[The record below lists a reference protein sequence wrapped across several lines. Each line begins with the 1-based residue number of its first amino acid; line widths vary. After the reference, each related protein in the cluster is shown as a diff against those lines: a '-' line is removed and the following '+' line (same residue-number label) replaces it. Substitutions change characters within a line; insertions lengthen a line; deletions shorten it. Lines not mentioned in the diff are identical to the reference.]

1 MDLSSWN
8 VFETELEKYFSHKEI
23 LAHMNIKT
31 SSSGSL
37 ESSLGTW
44 YLPLETPS
52 LDIVV
57 AGAGKY
63 MELMYRN
70 K

>member
-1 MDLSSWN
+1 M
-8 VFETELEKYFSHKEI
+8 FSYKEI
-23 LAHMNIKT
+23 LACMNIKT

-52 LDIVV
+52 LDIAV
-57 AGAGKY
+57 AITDKY
-63 MELMYRN
+63 MGLIYRN